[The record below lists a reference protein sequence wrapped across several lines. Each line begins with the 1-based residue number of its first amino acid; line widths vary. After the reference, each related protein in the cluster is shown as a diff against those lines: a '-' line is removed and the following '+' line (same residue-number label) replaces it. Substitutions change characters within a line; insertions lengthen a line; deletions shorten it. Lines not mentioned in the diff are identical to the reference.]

1 MSLIVVALFNGLLG
15 LICGLWFR
23 VLILVPLVVFAFIE
37 VVFLKESVMGLSP
50 VWSAI
55 TLIVLLEIGYL
66 IGASL
71 APSLDSIRGK
81 LPRGFTRQ
89 GYREMSIIG
98 GG

>member
-66 IGASL
+66 IGASI
-71 APSLDSIRGK
+71 AVWLDSARG
-81 LPRGFTRQ
+81 RVRHGFARP

-98 GG
+98 GE